1 MVSKLE
7 KAITIFSA
15 VSQCAA
21 ALCDYRATHRQVEA
35 ARDQVED
42 LRAAREQLMPE
53 LATTREAL
61 RLERDTTARLEQRV
75 AELRT
80 NRDSWM
86 AWHDQVDAE
95 KRELAAEVAK
105 LREEVQVAKPP
116 MKPAPGKCKKCGKKP
131 CKCK

>member
-42 LRAAREQLMPE
+42 LRAAREQLMTE

-61 RLERDTTARLEQRV
+61 QLERDTTNQLEQRV

-105 LREEVQVAKPP
+105 LREEVAMLAKPP
-116 MKPAPGKCKKCGKKP
+116 TKPPPG
-131 CKCK
+131 